1 MELERTVDID
11 FEDDERK
18 VPDVCETEEPVIL
31 RKGGEHPKYHVESET
46 IFPYARKIFNRSRGT
61 RGRSSLGIF

>member
-1 MELERTVDID
+1 MELERTVDIG

-31 RKGGEHPKYHVESET
+31 RKGEEHPKNQTESET
-46 IFPYARKIFNRSRGT
+46 IFPYARKIFSRSRGS